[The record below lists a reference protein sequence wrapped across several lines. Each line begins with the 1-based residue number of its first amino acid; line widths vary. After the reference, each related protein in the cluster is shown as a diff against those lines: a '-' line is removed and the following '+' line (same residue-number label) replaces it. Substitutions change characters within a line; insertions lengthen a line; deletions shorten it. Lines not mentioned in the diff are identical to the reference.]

1 MLNYGGLVTCHCG
14 ELSYEKAIRIVG
26 RSKSNFEPE
35 VGMTASRG
43 KTICFIDNANV
54 FHGQYD
60 SGWRIDWERFL
71 KYLEEGEQIWQ
82 VYFFASETDP
92 PREEASNF
100 YQYLKEQLRWEVV
113 VYPLG
118 KKTIRCENCDHA
130 HTTLVEKGVD
140 IGLATKMLMLAMS
153 RAFETAILVSG
164 DRDYLETVK
173 YIKGMG
179 LRVEIISW
187 RAGLSEAM
195 QAESSAPVIY
205 LDNLDEQIRRNE
217 R

>member
-1 MLNYGGLVTCHCG
+1 
-14 ELSYEKAIRIVG
+14 
-26 RSKSNFEPE
+26 
-35 VGMTASRG
+35 MTASRG
-43 KTICFIDNANV
+43 KTICFIDNANI
-54 FHGQYD
+54 FHGQQD
-60 SGWRIDWERFL
+60 SGWRIDWERFVN
-71 KYLEEGEQIWQ
+71 YLEQDEQIWQ

-92 PREEASNF
+92 PREGASNF
-100 YQYLKEQLRWEVV
+100 YQFLKEHLRWEVI
-113 VYPLG
+113 VYSLG
-118 KKTIRCENCDHA
+118 RKTIKCENCDQT

-179 LRVEIISW
+179 LRVEVISW
-187 RAGLSEAM
+187 RAGLSGEM
-195 QAESSAPVIY
+195 EAESSAPVIY
-205 LDNLDEQIRRNE
+205 LDNLKDHIEKNE